1 MVDATGAGDAY
12 AAALI
17 AALMGTAWPP
27 DVSTLRAAMEAGSL
41 AGGLVSRVLG
51 AQGRVAGEA
60 RGAR

>member
-17 AALMGTAWPP
+17 VALLPAAWPP
-27 DVSTLRAAMEAGSL
+27 DLATLRTAMEAGSR

-51 AQGRVAGEA
+51 AQGRIAGEPGGS
-60 RGAR
+60 R

>member
-17 AALMGTAWPP
+17 AALLPASWPP
-27 DVSTLRAAMEAGSL
+27 GVATLRAAMEAGSR

-51 AQGRVAGEA
+51 AQGHIAGES
-60 RGAR
+60 GGGP

>member
-17 AALMGTAWPP
+17 AALLEMGWPP
-27 DVSTLRAAMEAGSL
+27 DVAALRAAMEAGSR

-51 AQGRVAGEA
+51 AQGRIPGETG
-60 RGAR
+60 GAR